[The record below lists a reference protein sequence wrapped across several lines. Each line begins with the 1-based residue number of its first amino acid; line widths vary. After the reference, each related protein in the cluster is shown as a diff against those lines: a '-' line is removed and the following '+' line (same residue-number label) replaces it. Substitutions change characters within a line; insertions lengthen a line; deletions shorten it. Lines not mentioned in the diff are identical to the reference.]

1 MLITP
6 SEGVEF
12 VILVAFQSASYWLN
26 LGQFRVRG
34 PRKIIPDRRSG
45 NDQIVDLAKG
55 TDHRLPTRPNSGVVG
70 VTTLISG

>member
-6 SEGVEF
+6 SEGVDI
-12 VILVAFQSASYWLN
+12 VILVAFQSAPYELN
-26 LGQFRVRG
+26 LGQFRACG

-45 NDQIVDLAKG
+45 NDQIVDLVKG
-55 TDHRLPTRPNSGVVG
+55 TEQRLPTRPNSRVVG